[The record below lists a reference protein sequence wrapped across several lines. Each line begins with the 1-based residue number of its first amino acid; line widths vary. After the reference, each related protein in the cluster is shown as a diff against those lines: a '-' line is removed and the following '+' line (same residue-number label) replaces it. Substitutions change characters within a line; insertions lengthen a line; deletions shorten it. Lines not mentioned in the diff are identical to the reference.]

1 MNTPRK
7 LLFIALVLVNGL
19 IYSQITVGSYT
30 GITQLSNITS
40 PCLPIVNTVLGDVD
54 FATNSA
60 VEIPMGTTFS
70 GTWANGQAYSDG
82 PGPEILCV
90 SVHTEEW
97 WDVELYLSDF
107 SYTPAVNAPML
118 TIEDYITLDF
128 WDCSGGLYTNF
139 FYDRRVVAL
148 DFSAFVIPAGLQVI
162 GARFTLTGDNA
173 ANPDPIGML
182 YIGGESN
189 PTISNNGP
197 ICSGDTLELYAD
209 TITGA
214 TYSWVGPASFSSSVQ
229 NPVILNATSV
239 NGGIYTCFITDSAS
253 VTDTLYT
260 TVVINP
266 LPTGIISMSSLCEFT
281 PTGFSLVSTNDTIT
295 SYHWDFGTSA
305 SNDTSN
311 QIIPSFTYS
320 GGTYN
325 VSLIV
330 TSDEGCTDTLDTNV
344 VIHLKPNATMPS
356 SVVCVGESE
365 VFDPVVTADT
375 TVSYDWFF
383 PTGNPLFS
391 TDSVVN
397 VSFLTAGNPNISL
410 ILTTDYGCKD
420 TFSFPFVVNGGA
432 NPDFGIYPICISRFT
447 FDPFYSPGDS
457 AWVVDWSMGD
467 GTLFNDKDTTLFN
480 YNYTAPG
487 TYNVLMTIVD
497 VFGCVD
503 SVTKPVTVSD
513 TISVIMPN
521 VLAHSSTQNNNKV
534 DFEVFKPGF
543 NLCINYTYTIFD
555 RWGVKVFETT
565 NDPYNPDLYCSGC
578 FKGKSSTGAELT
590 PGVYYYVMEGNFN
603 ILSTGSITIFE

>member
-1 MNTPRK
+1 
-7 LLFIALVLVNGL
+7 
-19 IYSQITVGSYT
+19 
-30 GITQLSNITS
+30 
-40 PCLPIVNTVLGDVD
+40 LGDID

-107 SYTPAVNAPML
+107 SYTPAVNAAML
-118 TIEDYITLDF
+118 PIEDYITLDF
-128 WDCSGGLYTNF
+128 WDCTGTLYTNF
-139 FYDRRVVAL
+139 FYDRRVIPL
-148 DFSAFVIPAGLQVI
+148 DFSAFAIPPGLQVI

-182 YIGGESN
+182 YIGGDSN

-197 ICSGDTLELYAD
+197 LCMGDTLELYAD
-209 TITGA
+209 SVFGS
-214 TYSWVGPASFSSSVQ
+214 TYSWIGPAGFSSAVQ
-229 NPVILNATSV
+229 NPVILNATAANAGV
-239 NGGIYTCFITDSAS
+239 YTCFITDSAL

-266 LPTGIISMSSLCEFT
+266 LPTANFVLPTLCEFT
-281 PTGFSLVSTNDTIT
+281 PGGFSIASANDTIT
-295 SYHWDFGTSA
+295 SYHWDFGTAA

-311 QIIPSFTYS
+311 LAIPQFAYA
-320 GGTYN
+320 GGNYT
-325 VSLIV
+325 VSLIL
-330 TSDEGCTDTLDTNV
+330 TTDEGCTDTLDTNV
-344 VIHLKPNATMPS
+344 VVHLKPNATMPS

-375 TVSYDWFF
+375 TVNYSWVF
-383 PTGNPLFS
+383 PSGNPLFS
-391 TDSVVN
+391 TDSVVT
-397 VSFLTAGNPNISL
+397 VSFLTAGNPNIGL
-410 ILTTDYGCKD
+410 ILTTDFGCAD

-432 NPDFGIYPICISRFT
+432 NPDFGAYPICISRFT
-447 FDPFYSPGDS
+447 FDPLPNSGDS
-457 AWVVDWSMGD
+457 AWVIDWSMGD
-467 GTLFNDKDTTLFN
+467 GTVFNDYDTSYFN

-503 SVTKPVTVSD
+503 SIIKPVTVSD
-513 TISVIMPN
+513 SISIVMPN

-555 RWGVKVFETT
+555 RWGVKVFQTT
-565 NDPYNPDLYCSGC
+565 NDPYNPDLYCASC
-578 FKGKSSTGAELT
+578 FKGKSSTGADLT

-603 ILSTGSITIFE
+603 ILSSGSITIFD